1 MPGRSN
7 PFSASFNWLHLDRAR
22 HQRGLDVSDS
32 GERVSLSQ
40 LGHRQPDVDR
50 IPLGGR
56 PERPRGDEPDEGDF
70 CEVSYF
76 LEQEKDSDQLSL
88 WRRRDPN
95 PDGEP
100 LSGGNREEIA
110 RSVRGLRFE
119 YFDGLDWYDEWGEV
133 KGQAKAENSLIEKPN
148 VSGLPEAVRITLWID
163 TKPQSSKKVSQENE
177 TIEPPMVFQ
186 TVARLN
192 LAAIA
197 PRTALNANATNRT
210 DNATS
215 GGAAPARSNG
225 GSPQ

>member
-1 MPGRSN
+1 M
-7 PFSASFNWLHLDRAR
+7 
-22 HQRGLDVSDS
+22 
-32 GERVSLSQ
+32 
-40 LGHRQPDVDR
+40 
-50 IPLGGR
+50 
-56 PERPRGDEPDEGDF
+56 
-70 CEVSYF
+70 
-76 LEQEKDSDQLSL
+76 
-88 WRRRDPN
+88 
-95 PDGEP
+95 
-100 LSGGNREEIA
+100 SGGNREEIA

-119 YFDGLDWYDEWGEV
+119 YFDSLDWYDEWGEV

-215 GGAAPARSNG
+215 GGAAPAQSNG